1 MSVVGQ
7 TPCGPSVC
15 YDVDGPLV
23 FILGRCHRSHAPP
36 WHTAHPGFEYFFFY
50 RCGFPF
56 CTEPF
61 APCPVMLLWFAFQD
75 TVPFLPFK
83 HDPVTQFCQLQ
94 KGARLILKALCSN
107 SSKKKIVMVV
117 TYVFQTSGL
126 KAKKKKKKNLQ
137 CFFPCFLIGG
147 MTKQDWNLNYA
158 SPAWRHV
165 SPSALARPGEGV
177 LRLLSLCC
185 MLNTHH
191 LPPCILPPASCRL
204 LLLLFP

>member
-1 MSVVGQ
+1 MMLMALLSSFLGVAIVH
-7 TPCGPSVC
+7 TH
-15 YDVDGPLV
+15 PLDIQRTQV
-23 FILGRCHRSHAPP
+23 LN
-36 WHTAHPGFEYFFFY
+36 TFFFIDVVFLFAQNPLHPVPSCY
-50 RCGFPF
+50 FDLRFKIQYPSSPLNMILWHNFVSCRK
-56 CTEPF
+56 EPDLF
-61 APCPVMLLWFAFQD
+61 SKHCAQTLQKKKNSYGCNICIPDLWF
-75 TVPFLPFK
+75 
-83 HDPVTQFCQLQ
+83 
-94 KGARLILKALCSN
+94 KG
-107 SSKKKIVMVV
+107 
-117 TYVFQTSGL
+117 
-126 KAKKKKKKNLQ
+126 KKKKKKNLQ

>member
-126 KAKKKKKKNLQ
+126 KAKKKKKKIYSVSSHV
-137 CFFPCFLIGG
+137 F
-147 MTKQDWNLNYA
+147 W
-158 SPAWRHV
+158 SEAWQ
-165 SPSALARPGEGV
+165 SKTEIWTM
-177 LRLLSLCC
+177 RLLHGDMCLRQ
-185 MLNTHH
+185 
-191 LPPCILPPASCRL
+191 P
-204 LLLLFP
+204 